1 MTAPTVTT
9 GAVGELTV
17 IVFEDWRSSAEN
29 TESLPCKCPD
39 ESIAVTESV
48 FVPGDANVAN
58 ALERYVAVTPSA
70 AQETWVSGSMVD
82 PQSALKS
89 ACADA
94 MSVHPLRSR
103 ISVSRTTVSIP
114 LEISDGLLKETV
126 RTCGTTLIA
135 TDQVLVTERN
145 PEAVYVTEKSNVLNG
160 YDWGTLTVVPESPNA
175 AVPTGRLAF
184 TVPVAEVGGSKSVT
198 G

>member
-1 MTAPTVTT
+1 M
-9 GAVGELTV
+9 
-17 IVFEDWRSSAEN
+17 
-29 TESLPCKCPD
+29 
-39 ESIAVTESV
+39 
-48 FVPGDANVAN
+48 AN